1 MLASLQPLHN
11 SRRLL
16 YTDHSHNMNIEQHKF
31 PPPPPPS
38 ASLLSDSGYT
48 NGYATPSNSS
58 ITTTSA
64 DTSASSPASQ
74 TTTYVNIPIIPHSQ
88 LNASA
93 SSTSSASPPLPPPP
107 PSAISMMGSTNT
119 PGAGGG
125 TSTFKTPLLPMP
137 TLEDIEGGLLA
148 VTTTSNT
155 PVPMP
160 VGILKYPNAASAAA
174 AASVASTP
182 LSLPPSTL
190 SMCGGG
196 MGPGPPLQSQT
207 PALSLP
213 ASTATSGYL
222 SSVATTYQSAAH
234 AHQQQQQLPPAT
246 LSLASDMM
254 QHATTPIT
262 VLSLQHSAQQT
273 QLPPPPSVGILNS
286 NSGVTL
292 GISGGSNASAGR
304 SNHLSNVGGGMGG
317 SVGAA
322 TGASDSKRSSKCCTC
337 FGSGNSSS
345 STKSQQKKRC
355 KQKSQTIWSALL
367 TNLGICALL
376 LAYTL
381 LGSFIFLTI
390 ESEDSTFLHHHH
402 HHHSHHAVLQRQRQQ
417 QQQHQQQQQQ
427 QQRTLAST
435 KRGSGSGGN
444 VANIYHTSPEQT
456 HLDNGTALSSVTAY
470 SSLATSS
477 SSSSASLASSSA
489 SLSGA
494 TYSST
499 SNADSSSV
507 PNAMLEGIV
516 PLSDENGDPGAGD
529 FSYGDELSGDGVT
542 SAHLALSADTQEVRQ
557 RTIENIWDIT
567 VSLNILYKE
576 NWTKLAALEIAKF
589 QDQLIKR
596 LNEDALLQL
605 SHEMDGGLA
614 GASGSGAAIA
624 GNSPAT
630 EAVLLH
636 THGGQYGHGN
646 GPHEWNFAKAFLYSL
661 TVLTTIGYG
670 NIAPRTTLGRLVTLV
685 YAIFGIPLT
694 LVYLSSTGG
703 ILAKVAREV
712 FSKALCCCLCS
723 NCGYCCYDEKRMAE
737 KERRMKRKR
746 QQEELRKQQA
756 ALQEPYFVHDSFPTT
771 EKQSNLAGS
780 GTQMLPPDIDS
791 LSASES
797 RGSMHGLSI
806 LAPILLCLS
815 MMVIYI
821 LIGAVVLY
829 RLEDW
834 PILDGIYFCF
844 MSLSTIGFGD
854 MLPGLRR
861 ESTATT
867 WFCSIYIMS
876 GMALTAM
883 CFNVIHEEIV
893 HRIKIVVEFKKGAN
907 VLDTM
912 SEEQGYYMPP

>member
-1 MLASLQPLHN
+1 
-11 SRRLL
+11 
-16 YTDHSHNMNIEQHKF
+16 MNIEQQKF
-31 PPPPPPS
+31 PPPPTN
-38 ASLLSDSGYT
+38 LLSDSGYT
-48 NGYATPSNSS
+48 NGYATPSGSS

-74 TTTYVNIPIIPHSQ
+74 TTTYVNIPIIPHGQ
-88 LNASA
+88 LPTST
-93 SSTSSASPPLPPPP
+93 SSTSTASPPLPPPP
-107 PSAISMMGSTNT
+107 PSTISMMAGGGSTPNS
-119 PGAGGG
+119 GG

-148 VTTTSNT
+148 VTTANAPT
-155 PVPMP
+155 PMP
-160 VGILKYPNAASAAA
+160 VGILKYPNAAAAAA
-174 AASVASTP
+174 AASVATTP
-182 LSLPPSTL
+182 LTLPPSTL
-190 SMCGGG
+190 SMCSSG
-196 MGPGPPLQSQT
+196 MGPGPPPTLMQA

-213 ASTATSGYL
+213 ASTVSSGYL
-222 SSVATTYQSAAH
+222 SGVTSSYQSASH
-234 AHQQQQQLPPAT
+234 AQQQQLPPAT

-254 QHATTPIT
+254 QHQTTPIT
-262 VLSLQHSAQQT
+262 VLSLQHSTQQA
-273 QLPPPPSVGILNS
+273 LPPAPPPSVGLLNNS
-286 NSGVTL
+286 SGVAHGLNTSSNANM
-292 GISGGSNASAGR
+292 GRNSHQSNTAVGMGSSGGAAS
-304 SNHLSNVGGGMGG
+304 SSNV
-317 SVGAA
+317 
-322 TGASDSKRSSKCCTC
+322 DSKRSAKCCAC
-337 FGSGNSSS
+337 FGSSHSS
-345 STKSQQKKRC
+345 STTKSQHKKHR
-355 KQKSQTIWSALL
+355 KQKAQTIWSALL
-367 TNLGICALL
+367 TNLGICVLL

-390 ESEDSTFLHHHH
+390 ESEDSTFLHHHNH
-402 HHHSHHAVLQRQRQQ
+402 HHHPSHHAVLQRQRQQ
-417 QQQHQQQQQQ
+417 QQQQQQH
-427 QQRTLAST
+427 TLAST
-435 KRGSGSGGN
+435 KRGGGN
-444 VANIYHTSPEQT
+444 MENIYHTSPAQM
-456 HLDNGTALSSVTAY
+456 HLDNATALSSQNAY
-470 SSLATSS
+470 APH
-477 SSSSASLASSSA
+477 ADAA
-489 SLSGA
+489 AAANAAESLSGTA
-494 TYSST
+494 AYSST
-499 SNADSSSV
+499 SNVASSAA
-507 PNAMLEGIV
+507 NAMLEGIV
-516 PLSDENGDPGAGD
+516 PLSDEHGDTGVVD
-529 FSYGDELSGDGVT
+529 FSYGDELLGGDGVT
-542 SAHLALSADTQEVRQ
+542 SAQLALSADTQEVRQ

-605 SHEMDGGLA
+605 SHEMDGGIVA
-614 GASGSGAAIA
+614 GGGNGAAIA

-636 THGGQYGHGN
+636 THGQYGHGH

-756 ALQEPYFVHDSFPTT
+756 ALQEPYYVHDSYATA
-771 EKQSNLAGS
+771 EKQSNLSG

-815 MMVIYI
+815 MMIIYI
-821 LIGAVVLY
+821 LIGAAVLY

-893 HRIKIVVEFKKGAN
+893 HRIKIVVEFKKTGN
-907 VLDTM
+907 TLDTM

>member
-1 MLASLQPLHN
+1 
-11 SRRLL
+11 
-16 YTDHSHNMNIEQHKF
+16 MNIDQQKF
-31 PPPPPPS
+31 PPPPS
-38 ASLLSDSGYT
+38 ASLLCDSGYT

-74 TTTYVNIPIIPHSQ
+74 TTTYVNIPIIPHGQ

-107 PSAISMMGSTNT
+107 PSAISMMGGGNASNS
-119 PGAGGG
+119 GG

-148 VTTTSNT
+148 ATSTNT
-155 PVPMP
+155 PAPMP

-174 AASVASTP
+174 AASVATTP

-196 MGPGPPLQSQT
+196 MGPGPPTHPQSH
-207 PALSLP
+207 ALSLP
-213 ASTATSGYL
+213 TSAATGGYEYVSGVATS
-222 SSVATTYQSAAH
+222 YQSASH
-234 AHQQQQQLPPAT
+234 APQQQQLPPAT
-246 LSLASDMM
+246 LSLASDML

-262 VLSLQHSAQQT
+262 VLSLQHTTQQS
-273 QLPPPPSVGILNS
+273 LPPPPPPSAGLTSSGNASGGHGNHPTNPAGGMS
-286 NSGVTL
+286 NSIGAA
-292 GISGGSNASAGR
+292 SGGA
-304 SNHLSNVGGGMGG
+304 
-317 SVGAA
+317 
-322 TGASDSKRSSKCCTC
+322 DSKRSSKCCAC
-337 FGSGNSSS
+337 FGGSGNSSTA
-345 STKSQQKKRC
+345 TKSQQKKRR
-355 KQKSQTIWSALL
+355 KQKAQTIWSALL

-390 ESEDSTFLHHHH
+390 ESEDSTFLQHHY
-402 HHHSHHAVLQRQRQQ
+402 HHHSHHTLLQRQRQQ
-417 QQQHQQQQQQ
+417 QQQQQHQQQQQQQQ

-435 KRGSGSGGN
+435 KRGSGGN
-444 VANIYHTSPEQT
+444 VENIYHTSPEQT
-456 HLDNGTALSSVTAY
+456 HLDNGTALSSLTAF
-470 SSLATSS
+470 S
-477 SSSSASLASSSA
+477 SLASSAATTSSASASA

-494 TYSST
+494 AYSAA
-499 SNADSSSV
+499 SNAGASIA
-507 PNAMLEGIV
+507 NAMLEGIV
-516 PLSDENGDPGAGD
+516 PLSVERSDTGSAGD
-529 FSYGDELSGDGVT
+529 FSYGDELGGDGII
-542 SAHLALSADTQEVRQ
+542 SAQLALSADTQEVRQ

-605 SHEMDGGLA
+605 SHEMDGGLS
-614 GASGSGAAIA
+614 GGGGSGAAMA

-636 THGGQYGHGN
+636 THGGQYGHGH
-646 GPHEWNFAKAFLYSL
+646 GSHEWNFAKAFLYSL

-746 QQEELRKQQA
+746 QQEELRKQQQA
-756 ALQEPYFVHDSFPTT
+756 ALQEPYYVHDTFQAS
-771 EKQSNLAGS
+771 EKQSNLPT

-861 ESTATT
+861 ESTTTT

>member
-1 MLASLQPLHN
+1 
-11 SRRLL
+11 
-16 YTDHSHNMNIEQHKF
+16 MNIEQQKF
-31 PPPPPPS
+31 PPPPTN
-38 ASLLSDSGYT
+38 LLSDSGYT
-48 NGYATPSNSS
+48 NGYATPSSSS

-74 TTTYVNIPIIPHSQ
+74 TTTYVNIPIIPLGQ
-88 LNASA
+88 LPTSA
-93 SSTSSASPPLPPPP
+93 SSTSTASPPLPPPP
-107 PSAISMMGSTNT
+107 PSTISMMAGGGSTPNS
-119 PGAGGG
+119 GG

-148 VTTTSNT
+148 VTTSNAPT
-155 PVPMP
+155 PMP
-160 VGILKYPNAASAAA
+160 VGILKYPNAAAAAA
-174 AASVASTP
+174 AASVATTP
-182 LSLPPSTL
+182 LTLPSSTL
-190 SMCGGG
+190 SICGSG
-196 MGPGPPLQSQT
+196 MGPGPPPATLMQA

-213 ASTATSGYL
+213 TSTAASSGYL
-222 SSVATTYQSAAH
+222 SGVTSSYQSASLAQQ
-234 AHQQQQQLPPAT
+234 QQQQQLPPAT
-246 LSLASDMM
+246 LSLANDML
-254 QHATTPIT
+254 QHQTTPIT
-262 VLSLQHSAQQT
+262 VLSLQHSTQQPV
-273 QLPPPPSVGILNS
+273 LPPPPPSVGLLNNS
-286 NSGVTL
+286 SGVAL
-292 GISGGSNASAGR
+292 GLSTSGNTNMGR
-304 SNHLSNVGGGMGG
+304 SNHQSSAGMGG

-322 TGASDSKRSSKCCTC
+322 SSNNVNSKRSAKCCAC
-337 FGSGNSSS
+337 FGSSHSSAT
-345 STKSQQKKRC
+345 TKSQHKKHR
-355 KQKSQTIWSALL
+355 KQKTQTIWSALL

-390 ESEDSTFLHHHH
+390 ESEDSTFLHHHSH
-402 HHHSHHAVLQRQRQQ
+402 HHHHAVLQRQRQ
-417 QQQHQQQQQQ
+417 QQQQQQ

-435 KRGSGSGGN
+435 KRGGN
-444 VANIYHTSPEQT
+444 VENIYHTSPEQM
-456 HLDNGTALSSVTAY
+456 HLDNATAY
-470 SSLATSS
+470 APQTGDAAT
-477 SSSSASLASSSA
+477 A
-489 SLSGA
+489 SLSGTTA
-494 TYSST
+494 YAS
-499 SNADSSSV
+499 AAAA
-507 PNAMLEGIV
+507 NAMLEGIV
-516 PLSDENGDPGAGD
+516 PLSDENNGDGGVDTGVVD
-529 FSYGDELSGDGVT
+529 FSYGDELLGGDGIT
-542 SAHLALSADTQEVRQ
+542 SAQLALSADTQEVRQ

-605 SHEMDGGLA
+605 SHEMDGGGIAA
-614 GASGSGAAIA
+614 GGGNGAAMA

-636 THGGQYGHGN
+636 THGGPYGHGH

-756 ALQEPYFVHDSFPTT
+756 ALQEPYYVHDSYAAA
-771 EKQSNLAGS
+771 EKQSNLGG

-861 ESTATT
+861 ESTTTT

-893 HRIKIVVEFKKGAN
+893 HRIKIVVEFKKAGN
-907 VLDTM
+907 MLDTM
-912 SEEQGYYMPP
+912 GEEQGYYMPP

>member
-1 MLASLQPLHN
+1 
-11 SRRLL
+11 
-16 YTDHSHNMNIEQHKF
+16 MNIEQQKYAVQSA
-31 PPPPPPS
+31 PS
-38 ASLLSDSGYT
+38 AALLNDSGYT
-48 NGYATPSNSS
+48 NGYSTPSSS
-58 ITTTSA
+58 SLTTTSA
-64 DTSASSPASQ
+64 GASVSSPTSE
-74 TTTYVNIPIIPHSQ
+74 TITYANIPIIPHGQ
-88 LNASA
+88 LPT
-93 SSTSSASPPLPPPP
+93 STSPPLPPPP
-107 PSAISMMGSTNT
+107 STITMMGS
-119 PGAGGG
+119 ASSCVGG
-125 TSTFKTPLLPMP
+125 TTSFKTPLLPMP

-148 VTTTSNT
+148 ANGVSNST
-155 PVPMP
+155 PAYMP
-160 VGILKYPNAASAAA
+160 VGILKYPSAASAAA
-174 AASVASTP
+174 AASVAATP
-182 LSLPPSTL
+182 LSLPPPTP
-190 SMCGGG
+190 SMCGSGI
-196 MGPGPPLQSQT
+196 GPGPPNGSPTLPKPPT
-207 PALSLP
+207 LTLP
-213 ASTATSGYL
+213 ASAATSNYFTDTDMPA
-222 SSVATTYQSAAH
+222 SH
-234 AHQQQQQLPPAT
+234 AQTQPQQLTPPAT
-246 LSLASDMM
+246 LAYSSELLQHTTTTTPVAVLSM
-254 QHATTPIT
+254 QHST
-262 VLSLQHSAQQT
+262 QQT
-273 QLPPPPSVGILNS
+273 LQQPPPPSVGLLKS
-286 NSGVTL
+286 GSGVTL
-292 GISGGSNASAGR
+292 GVSSSVNMGSALGSHPSGHGS
-304 SNHLSNVGGGMGG
+304 GMGN
-317 SVGAA
+317 SATSGAD
-322 TGASDSKRSSKCCTC
+322 TKRSTKCCCC
-337 FGSGNSSS
+337 FGNGSSSS
-345 STKSQQKKRC
+345 STKPQQKKRR
-355 KQKSQTIWSALL
+355 KQKAQSIWSAMI

-390 ESEDSTFLHHHH
+390 ENEDSTFLHHHH
-402 HHHSHHAVLQRQRQQ
+402 HHYSHHAVLQRQRQQ
-417 QQQHQQQQQQ
+417 LQQQ
-427 QQRTLAST
+427 QQRTLPST
-435 KRGSGSGGN
+435 KRGNGGN
-444 VANIYHTSPEQT
+444 VENIYHTSPEQM
-456 HLDNGTALSSVTAY
+456 HVDNCTALSPPNTF
-470 SSLATSS
+470 SSHSSSS
-477 SSSSASLASSSA
+477 SSSSASSSSSTSTLA

-494 TYSST
+494 TYSAAGGPST
-499 SNADSSSV
+499 L
-507 PNAMLEGIV
+507 LEGIV
-516 PLSDENGDPGAGD
+516 PLNDEENGITGSVDFGHADEFGA
-529 FSYGDELSGDGVT
+529 SNSDGVS

-605 SHEMDGGLA
+605 SHEMDGSIA
-614 GASGSGAAIA
+614 GGGGNGAAIA

-636 THGGQYGHGN
+636 THGGHGQ

-756 ALQEPYFVHDSFPTT
+756 ALQEPYYLHDSFQSS
-771 EKQSNLAGS
+771 EKQSNLAS
-780 GTQMLPPDIDS
+780 GTQILPPDIDS

-797 RGSMHGLSI
+797 RGSIHGLSI

-854 MLPGLRR
+854 MLPGLKR
-861 ESTATT
+861 ESTTTT

-893 HRIKIVVEFKKGAN
+893 HRIKIVVEFKKG
-907 VLDTM
+907 LDTM
-912 SEEQGYYMPP
+912 ADEPGYYMQP